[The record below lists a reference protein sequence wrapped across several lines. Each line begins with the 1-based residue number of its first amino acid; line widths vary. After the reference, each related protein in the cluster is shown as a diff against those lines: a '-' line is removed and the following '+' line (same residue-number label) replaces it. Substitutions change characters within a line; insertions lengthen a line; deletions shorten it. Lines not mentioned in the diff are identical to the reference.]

1 MTGMVSPA
9 LGAAAAG
16 GLLGARAGGELP
28 FTGAPLLLF
37 LVLAFGLILTGL
49 TIRAVGA
56 LRR

>member
-16 GLLGARAGGELP
+16 VLGAQASGELP
-28 FTGAPLLLF
+28 FTGIPLLLF
-37 LVLAFGLILTGL
+37 LVLAFGLVLAGL
-49 TIRAVGA
+49 AIRTVGA